1 MNKSSLSF
9 EHYRGNEEFVKR
21 IYDYIDQCEVRKRI
35 IVTPFFSPDQSA
47 ITRSICGK
55 QIMYK
60 EDGGYK
66 GAERVR
72 FAFLPFTT
80 NYQFPT
86 VILKASVSATFG
98 MLSHRDVLG
107 ALMNLGLRREMS
119 GDILVERDAVYLVV
133 DKDIKNFVVC
143 NLTKIKRQHV
153 HFKRYEGSLVS
164 NMSIRYQHKIVSS
177 MRLDTI
183 VACLANVSR
192 GKAQEMI
199 ASQRVKVN
207 HVVLEQSTF
216 VCNNNS
222 AISIRGYG
230 RFYVREVIKKT
241 KKDRLVID
249 VGVYE

>member
-1 MNKSSLSF
+1 
-9 EHYRGNEEFVKR
+9 
-21 IYDYIDQCEVRKRI
+21 
-35 IVTPFFSPDQSA
+35 
-47 ITRSICGK
+47 
-55 QIMYK
+55 
-60 EDGGYK
+60 
-66 GAERVR
+66 
-72 FAFLPFTT
+72 
-80 NYQFPT
+80 
-86 VILKASVSATFG
+86 
-98 MLSHRDVLG
+98 
-107 ALMNLGLRREMS
+107 
-119 GDILVERDAVYLVV
+119 
-133 DKDIKNFVVC
+133 
-143 NLTKIKRQHV
+143 
-153 HFKRYEGSLVS
+153 
-164 NMSIRYQHKIVSS
+164 